1 MSRFG
6 GTHTRLFTAVALS
19 VLFAAGGRAE
29 AQQRDTALD
38 SRPFPRDV
46 ARSIESRWNATTV
59 AIRASRSTQ
68 IDSTRDVTGDVVI
81 RDANLTIRGHVTGN
95 VLAIDGNVELHPGA
109 RVDGDI
115 WVIGGMVRGR
125 DDATIRGEL
134 RVYQQGMVRYRT
146 DGDRIIVTEADTAR
160 WGRLGRRERGNA
172 SMSIMAA
179 TAGVYN
185 RVEGLPIRFGPSLR
199 AGTPWGGYRFDALA
213 IVRTASSFSPDNGD
227 VGHDVRGEV
236 QFGGRRYVGIGGR
249 LFNVVDPV
257 ESSNMS
263 RLENSLSA
271 GLYHRDYYDYY
282 ERHGGGAYATLVDTK
297 AATVTLSFTDER
309 WQSRGLR
316 DPFTLFR
323 GSTAWRP
330 SPLMDEGRMHLAT
343 ASLEVDTRNVPNG
356 PSSGWW
362 VKADLEHGAG
372 TLSSLA
378 PMTTG
383 RLDVRGAPIR
393 YGRGFIDARR
403 YDRLSPNAQLS
414 FRAVLGGWL
423 NGDELPMQRRLSVD
437 GPGSL
442 PGFDFRTTHGTG
454 ADVSTCTA
462 SGANPGL
469 ATECERVALAQI
481 EYRGSLHFGGGSDWR
496 NMRDHIG
503 AFDDGMT
510 WVMFADAGRGWL
522 VGPRA
527 GDLRYPRS
535 ALPPLSTFRTDLGL
549 GVDLG
554 GLGLYAAK
562 AVSDPSESTNF
573 FVRVR
578 RRF

>member
-6 GTHTRLFTAVALS
+6 GTHTRLFTAVALMS
-19 VLFAAGGRAE
+19 IVGAVARAE

-68 IDSTRDVTGDVVI
+68 IDSTREVAGDVAI
-81 RDANLTIRGHVTGN
+81 RDANLVIRGHVTGN

-146 DGDRIIVTEADTAR
+146 DGDRIVVTEADTAR
-160 WGRLGRRERGNA
+160 WGRLGRHERGNA
-172 SMSIMAA
+172 TMNIMAA
-179 TAGVYN
+179 TMGVYN
-185 RVEGLPIRFGPSLR
+185 RVEGLPIRVGPSLR
-199 AGTPWGGYRFDALA
+199 AGTPWGGYRIDAQA

-227 VGHDVRGEV
+227 VGHDARGEV
-236 QFGGRRYVGIGGR
+236 QFGGRRYVGFGGR

-257 ESSNMS
+257 DTSSFS

-271 GLYHRDYYDYY
+271 GLYHREYYDYY
-282 ERHGGGAYATLVDTK
+282 ERHGGGVYATLVDMK
-297 AATVTLSFTDER
+297 AATLTLSFTDER
-309 WQSRGLR
+309 WQSRALR

-323 GSTAWRP
+323 SGVAWRP
-330 SPLMDEGRMHLAT
+330 SPLMDEGRMHIAT
-343 ASLEVDTRNVPNG
+343 AALEVDTRNTEDN
-356 PSSGWW
+356 PSTGWLLR
-362 VKADLEHGAG
+362 ADLEQGSG
-372 TLSSLA
+372 TMSFLA

-383 RLDVRGAPIR
+383 RLDLTGTPIR
-393 YGRGFIDARR
+393 YARGYIDARR
-403 YDRLSPNAQLS
+403 YDQLSPNAQLS

-423 NGDELPMQRRLSVD
+423 NGDELPLQRRMSVD
-437 GPGSL
+437 APGSL
-442 PGFDFRTTHGTG
+442 PGFDFRTTHGAG
-454 ADVSTCTA
+454 ADLSTCTA
-462 SGANPGL
+462 GRASPVL
-469 ATECERVALAQI
+469 PTECERVALAQI
-481 EYRGSLHFGGGSDWR
+481 EYRGALHIGRSNDWR
-496 NMRDHIG
+496 NLRDHIG

-527 GDLRYPRS
+527 GDLQYPRS

-549 GVDLG
+549 GIDLG
-554 GLGLYAAK
+554 GLGLYVAK